1 VHYVLICIICII
13 QFLRVSKMFLTKA
26 KERVAVGALIMMAS
40 MPTWAVEA
48 AAVADKVKGQFGAIG
63 GMATSLFLLV
73 GIFLVGG
80 GLLKLKAHKDNP
92 QQVPLSQPM
101 TMLIVGGLLT
111 VILGIM
117 TIAGDSSGLKGQGA
131 GMNESSTADGLFN

>member
-1 VHYVLICIICII
+1 
-13 QFLRVSKMFLTKA
+13 MFLTKA
-26 KERVAVGALIMMAS
+26 KERVAVGTLIMMAS
-40 MPTWAVEA
+40 MPSWAKSA
-48 AAVADKVKGQFGAIG
+48 AEVADAVDNNFGAIG
-63 GMATSLFLLV
+63 KMASSLFLLV

-92 QQVPLSQPM
+92 QQVPLAQPM

-131 GMNESSTADGLFN
+131 GMNESTTTQGLF